1 ASIKKIRTMN
11 KFYILLFCLITSI
24 LSAQDDNQSKTI
36 EVVGFAKVAITPDTG
51 ILNITIDNINLDFS
65 KSINGLN
72 SKSQDITEQLKKI
85 GFKQS
90 SIRTDDFNVR
100 KNRVYRNNKSIDS
113 GYKATQQIQ
122 LEFKNDQ
129 KNITKILDQFS
140 KSSTEFNLNFNF
152 KLSDSLKKNV
162 QERIIKLATR
172 DAIEKAELISSA
184 SNVDLIKINQIKY
197 GTNYNSGMRLYN
209 RNNGVAEVV
218 STIDNSIIKGFT
230 PKDIVYSDNILI
242 IWDIK

>member
-1 ASIKKIRTMN
+1 M
-11 KFYILLFCLITSI
+11 
-24 LSAQDDNQSKTI
+24 
-36 EVVGFAKVAITPDTG
+36 
-51 ILNITIDNINLDFS
+51 NITIDNINLDFS

-152 KLSDSLKKNV
+152 KLSDSLKENV
-162 QERIIKLATR
+162 QKQIIKLATR

-184 SNVDLIKINQIKY
+184 SNIDLIKIKQIKY

-230 PKDIVYSDNILI
+230 PKDIVYSENILLV
-242 IWDIK
+242 WDIK

>member
-1 ASIKKIRTMN
+1 M
-11 KFYILLFCLITSI
+11 
-24 LSAQDDNQSKTI
+24 
-36 EVVGFAKVAITPDTG
+36 TPDTG

-152 KLSDSLKKNV
+152 KLSDSLKENV
-162 QERIIKLATR
+162 QKQIIKLATR

-184 SNVDLIKINQIKY
+184 SNIDLIKIKQIKY

-230 PKDIVYSDNILI
+230 PKDIVYSENILLV
-242 IWDIK
+242 WDIK

>member
-1 ASIKKIRTMN
+1 MN
-11 KFYILLFCLITSI
+11 KIYILLFCLIASI
-24 LSAQDDNQSKTI
+24 SNAQEDNRSKTL

-51 ILNITIDNINLDFS
+51 LLNITIDNLNLDFS
-65 KSINGLN
+65 KSIKELNG
-72 SKSQDITEQLKKI
+72 KSQDIIEQLKEI

-113 GYKATQQIQ
+113 GYIAKQKIQ

-152 KLSDSLKKNV
+152 KLSDSLKRNV
-162 QERIIKLATR
+162 QKRIIKLATK
-172 DAIEKAELISSA
+172 DAFEKAELISSV
-184 SNVDLIKINQIKY
+184 SNVDLVEINQINY

-209 RNNGVAEVV
+209 RNNELAEVV
-218 STIDNSIIKGFT
+218 SAIDNSIIKGFT
-230 PKDIVYSDNILI
+230 PKDIVYSDNILL
-242 IWDIK
+242 IWNIK